1 MTYQELWHSIV
12 PLYDPSEAQAIVR
25 LVLDDAFGLSLADIL
40 CGGVEAL
47 PADSLERLGAMMRR
61 LADAEPVQYVLGH
74 AGFCGRNFAVGPGV
88 LIPRPETEWI
98 VERTAALLHGRGGGA
113 PRVLD
118 IGTGSG
124 CIAVSIAL
132 NVCGAEVEAWDISPD
147 ALATAR
153 GNALRLGAG
162 VEFSQKDALCPPH
175 DCGQWDV
182 IVSNP
187 PYVCNCERAG
197 MSANVLRHEPH
208 TALFV
213 PDADPLLFYRS
224 IATYA
229 RTALADGGTLLF
241 ECNTR
246 FAADTAQMLTGMGFA
261 PVSVADDC
269 FMKPRFVEAVKPHG
283 ATLRPLEKTK

>member
-1 MTYQELWHSIV
+1 MTYHELWHSLV

-25 LVLDDAFGLSLADIL
+25 LVLDDAFGLSLTDIL

-47 PADSLERLGAMMRR
+47 SGDNCERLAAMMRR

-74 AGFCGRNFAVGPGV
+74 ADFCGHRFEVKPGV
-88 LIPRPETEWI
+88 LIPRPETEWLVQRAAAI
-98 VERTAALLHGRGGGA
+98 IRGRTGSRA
-113 PRVLD
+113 RVLD

-124 CIAVSIAL
+124 CIAVGIAL
-132 NVCGAEVEAWDISPD
+132 DAPEAEVEAWDISPD
-147 ALATAR
+147 ALAIAQ

-162 VEFSQKDALCPPH
+162 VEFRLQDALSPPH
-175 DCGQWDV
+175 DNARWDV

-187 PYVCNCERAG
+187 PYICHCERAE

-213 PDADPLLFYRS
+213 PDSHPLLFYRS
-224 IATYA
+224 IANY
-229 RTALADGGTLLF
+229 ALAALTQGGTLLF

-246 FAADTAQMLTGMGFA
+246 FAADTAQMLTDTGFA
-261 PVSVADDC
+261 QARVVDDC
-269 FMKPRFVEAVKPHG
+269 FMKPRFVEAV
-283 ATLRPLEKTK
+283 R

>member
-1 MTYQELWHSIV
+1 MTYHELWHSIV

-47 PADSLERLGAMMRR
+47 SGDNRERLCAMMRR

-74 AGFCGRNFAVGPGV
+74 ADFCGHRFAVKPGV
-88 LIPRPETEWI
+88 LIPRPETEWLVQRAAAI
-98 VERTAALLHGRGGGA
+98 IGGRTDCAA
-113 PRVLD
+113 RVLD

-132 NVCGAEVEAWDISPD
+132 DAPSAEVEAWDISPD
-147 ALATAR
+147 ALATAQ
-153 GNALRLGAG
+153 GNARRLGAG
-162 VEFSQKDALCPPH
+162 VEFRLQDALSAPH
-175 DCGQWDV
+175 HCGRWNV

-187 PYVCNCERAG
+187 PYVCHCERAE

-224 IATYA
+224 IGTYA
-229 RTALADGGTLLF
+229 LTALAQGGTLLF

-246 FAADTAQMLTGMGFA
+246 YAADTAQMLTDMGFA
-261 PVSVADDC
+261 CASVVDDC
-269 FMKPRFVEAVKPHG
+269 FMKPRFVEAV
-283 ATLRPLEKTK
+283 R

>member
-1 MTYQELWHSIV
+1 MTYQELWHSLV

-47 PADSLERLGAMMRR
+47 PCESREKIGAMMRR

-74 AGFCGRNFAVGPGV
+74 ACFCGHRFAVEPGV
-88 LIPRPETEWI
+88 LVPRPETEWL
-98 VERTAALLHGRGGGA
+98 VERTADLLRGRADSA

-132 NVCGAEVEAWDISPD
+132 GVCGARVEAWDISPD

-153 GNALRLGAG
+153 GNALSLGAE
-162 VEFSQKDALCPPH
+162 VEFCQRDALSPPH
-175 DCGQWDV
+175 DCGRWDV

-187 PYVCNCERAG
+187 PYVCHCERAD
-197 MSANVLRHEPH
+197 MAANVLRHEPH

-224 IATYA
+224 IGTYA
-229 RTALADGGTLLF
+229 RTALAGGGRLLF

-246 FAADTAQMLTGMGFA
+246 FAADTAHMLTGMGFA
-261 PVSVADDC
+261 RARVVDDC
-269 FMKPRFVEAVKPHG
+269 FMKPRFVEAV
-283 ATLRPLEKTK
+283 R